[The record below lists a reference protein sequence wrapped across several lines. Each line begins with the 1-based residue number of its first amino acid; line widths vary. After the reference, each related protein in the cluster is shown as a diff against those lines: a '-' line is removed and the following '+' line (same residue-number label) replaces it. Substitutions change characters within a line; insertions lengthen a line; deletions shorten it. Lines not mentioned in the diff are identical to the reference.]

1 MSADS
6 ESFNSELYNL
16 LKVRGYR
23 PTPLNSK
30 NQRVDAA
37 QAADV
42 IEFTFKKDGKD
53 YGKVWASIDDSKKVM
68 VYFDDEQADSPSD
81 VTPGVDY
88 DDTWTGFL
96 KYVKNWGQRR
106 QLDFELSNKDHLGD
120 DMRQRDYY
128 KMKAKIAESYY
139 SMGKKASYNDAVP
152 DVKIIIQ
159 HSRALEEG
167 EQRYRNIAR
176 IYLENVQ
183 GERFLAPTI
192 RPGIAR
198 VYARHIA
205 EGGVPNDERW
215 NHVKGLCEE
224 YTKMAGFVRATRNK
238 QFNESAQSLVNEGIN
253 HYNNIRET
261 LNRMT
266 GHRGYSNYFE
276 SWTPA
281 LMEEEGD
288 TTVNEL
294 FVQETLDP
302 RIESVMPIL
311 SRLRKK
317 VAEMAE
323 VTALSEWADDII
335 NEKLEIDE
343 ISKKLAHSYI
353 KKAADPHE
361 ETGMATQAQRAGFEL
376 GKATDNFSASGEKE
390 AKKTYNRAVGIGKAA
405 NILAKED
412 ESSPKLKIGDK
423 VVCDYTGEPMHVT
436 YVHDASGKVKLANKK
451 GEAQKNYRNPEN
463 LKKIEEVS
471 EEESRTSNNPIG
483 IPEGQDRPYVCVHV
497 KKGKYE
503 VKAGSSYEAAK
514 KAAAKWGLKGTSGI
528 DVHLADVTHTPVDE
542 AMTKKQKE
550 QQVRNFMSHDPEAGE
565 RILAMGKKDREE
577 NKAFKSG
584 QSEINRLAKME
595 KMGKMSEADLTPV
608 PSGHKGLNPQQ
619 KKAGQ
624 LGPTEPVGKDEKN
637 LRGKLVGANESID
650 ELAQITRMAGIKN
663 TQK

>member
-390 AKKTYNRAVGIGKAA
+390 AKRTYNRAVGIGKAA

-412 ESSPKLKIGDK
+412 GSSPKLKIGDK

-471 EEESRTSNNPIG
+471 EEESRTSNNPGG
-483 IPEGQDRPYVCVHV
+483 IPEG
-497 KKGKYE
+497 
-503 VKAGSSYEAAK
+503 
-514 KAAAKWGLKGTSGI
+514 
-528 DVHLADVTHTPVDE
+528 E

>member
-6 ESFNSELYNL
+6 ESLNSELYDL

-53 YGKVWASIDDSKKVM
+53 YGKAWANIDDSKKVII
-68 VYFDDEQADSPSD
+68 YFDDEQSDSPSD
-81 VTPGVDY
+81 ATPGVDY

-96 KYVKNWGQRR
+96 KYVKNWSSRR
-106 QLDFELSNKDHLGD
+106 QLGFELKNKDHLGD

-139 SMGKKASYNDAVP
+139 PMGKKASYNDAVP

-167 EQRYRNIAR
+167 EQRYRNVER

-276 SWTPA
+276 S
-281 LMEEEGD
+281 
-288 TTVNEL
+288 
-294 FVQETLDP
+294 
-302 RIESVMPIL
+302 
-311 SRLRKK
+311 
-317 VAEMAE
+317 
-323 VTALSEWADDII
+323 
-335 NEKLEIDE
+335 
-343 ISKKLAHSYI
+343 
-353 KKAADPHE
+353 
-361 ETGMATQAQRAGFEL
+361 
-376 GKATDNFSASGEKE
+376 
-390 AKKTYNRAVGIGKAA
+390 
-405 NILAKED
+405 
-412 ESSPKLKIGDK
+412 
-423 VVCDYTGEPMHVT
+423 
-436 YVHDASGKVKLANKK
+436 
-451 GEAQKNYRNPEN
+451 
-463 LKKIEEVS
+463 
-471 EEESRTSNNPIG
+471 
-483 IPEGQDRPYVCVHV
+483 
-497 KKGKYE
+497 
-503 VKAGSSYEAAK
+503 
-514 KAAAKWGLKGTSGI
+514 
-528 DVHLADVTHTPVDE
+528 
-542 AMTKKQKE
+542 
-550 QQVRNFMSHDPEAGE
+550 
-565 RILAMGKKDREE
+565 
-577 NKAFKSG
+577 
-584 QSEINRLAKME
+584 
-595 KMGKMSEADLTPV
+595 
-608 PSGHKGLNPQQ
+608 
-619 KKAGQ
+619 
-624 LGPTEPVGKDEKN
+624 
-637 LRGKLVGANESID
+637 
-650 ELAQITRMAGIKN
+650 
-663 TQK
+663 